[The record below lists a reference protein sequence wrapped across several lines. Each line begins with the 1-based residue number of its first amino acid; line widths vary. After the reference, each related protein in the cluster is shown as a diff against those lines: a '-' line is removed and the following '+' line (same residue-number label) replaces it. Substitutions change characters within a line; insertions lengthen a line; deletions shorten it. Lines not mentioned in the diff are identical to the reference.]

1 MEKVDILLATYNGEK
16 YLVEQLESI
25 LNQTYKDFNLIISD
39 DCSEDSTVK
48 ILEEYAKKDSR
59 ITIFKQEKNLG
70 VISNFEFLLSKV
82 ESDYFMF
89 SDQDDIWNEDKIEK
103 TLNKLEETDSDVV
116 FTDLMVVDDK
126 LNVLYNS
133 YWELKGL
140 KNKILKY
147 NSFEALYLNNYVTG
161 CTMLMKKEVIEKAL
175 PLPKSTKYILHDY
188 WIALIASQSGKV
200 EFLNEPTIKYRQHKN
215 NRIGSKTRTESIKT
229 LSEIRK
235 LFIEVKKEHFEAFI
249 ENEDKFESEKIK
261 KLNRQALDYYRN
273 LEKHKYISF
282 KSWGLFRKLYKY
294 EDKKYTLENFL
305 ILNTPILVAPI
316 FKIRNLMKK

>member
-215 NRIGSKTRTESIKT
+215 NRIGSKTRTESIET
-229 LSEIRK
+229 LSEIRN

-249 ENEDKFESEKIK
+249 ENEDKFESEEIK

>member
-16 YLVEQLESI
+16 YLVEQLDSI
-25 LNQTYKDFNLIISD
+25 LSQTHKDFNLFISD
-39 DCSEDSTVK
+39 DFSKDSTVK
-48 ILEEYAKKDSR
+48 ILEDYAKKDNR
-59 ITIFKQEKNLG
+59 ITVFKQEKNLG
-70 VISNFEFLLSKV
+70 VVSNFEFLLSKV
-82 ESDYFMF
+82 ESEYFMF

-103 TLNKLEETDSDVV
+103 TLNKLKETDSDIV

-126 LNVLYNS
+126 LNTLYNS

-147 NSFEALYLNNYVTG
+147 NSFDALYLNNYVTG
-161 CTMLMKKEVIEKAL
+161 CTMLMKKEIIEKVL
-175 PLPKSTKYILHDY
+175 PLPKTTKYVLHDY
-188 WIALIASQSGKV
+188 WIALIASQSGKI

-215 NRIGSKTRTESIKT
+215 NRIGSKTKTESIRT

-235 LFIEVKKEHFEAFI
+235 LFIQVKIEHFEAFI
-249 ENEDKFESEKIK
+249 QNEDKFEKDEIK
-261 KLNRQALDYYRN
+261 LLNKQALDYYKN

-294 EDKKYTLENFL
+294 EDVKYRLENFL

-316 FKIRNLMKK
+316 FKIRTLLKK